1 MTPLL
6 HQSRQHAV
14 HQLQLY
20 TYNSDPLATTSARAC
35 VQPSHGLS
43 GFLCQTTG
51 QSGNLIFRVAQVA
64 RGFLL
69 TPWVQSLG
77 DRRLAKLE
85 EIMTLMAD
93 KVIDP
98 HNGKSFDLS
107 QAAEAVQEA
116 QKEARGGK
124 VFLKG

>member
-1 MTPLL
+1 M
-6 HQSRQHAV
+6 

-20 TYNSDPLATTSARAC
+20 TYSSEPLASTSARAC
-35 VQPSHGLS
+35 VQPGHGLS
-43 GFLCQTTG
+43 GSLCQPTG
-51 QSGNLIFRVAQVA
+51 QNGNLISGVAQVA

-85 EIMTLMAD
+85 EIMNLMAD

-98 HNGKSFDLS
+98 LNGKSFDLS
-107 QAAEAVQEA
+107 QAAEAVREA